1 MRQGEGDGP
10 SRRRHTASED
20 LPLRGR
26 SLPSSPRLA
35 KPSNYRCFCYY
46 RFLYY
51 ELLFTEGRGPF
62 LQFRSGSRNS
72 PGARATQPPPSGR
85 ARAGPE
91 GVPAPRASGESGV
104 RLRAL
109 MASTVMSLLP

>member
-1 MRQGEGDGP
+1 MREGDGP

-72 PGARATQPPPSGR
+72 PGARATQPPHPGER
-85 ARAGPE
+85 EQARKACQRRGHRE
-91 GVPAPRASGESGV
+91 RVESGSE
-104 RLRAL
+104 R
-109 MASTVMSLLP
+109 SWLPP